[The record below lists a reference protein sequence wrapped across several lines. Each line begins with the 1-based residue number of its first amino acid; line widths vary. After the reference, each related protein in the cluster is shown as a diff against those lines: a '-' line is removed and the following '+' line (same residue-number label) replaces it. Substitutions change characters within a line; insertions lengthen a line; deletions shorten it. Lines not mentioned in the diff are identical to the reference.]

1 MNSRCYSDFEHESY
15 LCACSPGFTE
25 ERCETGESNVLSAA
39 DGRVLFSSYSLV
51 SERMLLLTLVY
62 NLKMKKEHVR
72 NIIGFRVTLM
82 I

>member
-1 MNSRCYSDFEHESY
+1 M
-15 LCACSPGFTE
+15 
-25 ERCETGESNVLSAA
+25 LSAA